1 MKLEINNISKSYE
14 NKPVFSNLSF
24 TFESDNLYLLKG
36 KNGAGKSTLLNI
48 LSGNDLNYSGKLLL
62 DGIEINKKNNI
73 SYTDEY
79 INYFTQDSV
88 VFDDM
93 TCLDNILLPYPNKDK
108 NRATELLNEL
118 GLSNCVDQ
126 NASNLSYGEKQR
138 LALAR
143 GLYNL
148 KPIMLFDE
156 ITSNLDLESIKII
169 MNMIFNLT
177 KDHIIIFITHDESI
191 DYLLSNYN
199 LIKLEND
206 KLNLIDSKTNN
217 IVNKNMFSNSSVK
230 ENPSLIKEIASSLKI
245 NKPLYIFTFLFLIIF
260 TALSIVFGGFYN
272 TYNID
277 NRENIAFD
285 NYLNSTPA
293 IYIEDQDW
301 INKDRIDDNSL
312 FYVVSTNP
320 KDLLYEYDE
329 MRNSIVSLS
338 GILSIS
344 NNDNYDDYGFHLSLD
359 ESGNII
365 GRYPKASNELIVSKD
380 TYNAFIS
387 AFEKIGLS
395 KSKAVDKLF
404 NDNFD
409 SYKIVG
415 VYDPVLYDGY
425 EYHKNAEFSEA
436 IVSYN
441 FMINTGFTIKEN
453 NSNFESG
460 YVIKNTRNN
469 RKLVSKSDINSI
481 FLMLEEETDK
491 NSSGFDTSANINSK
505 GEYPYKGF
513 DSYQSWNMLMWA
525 SFALISIYMLIIIIS
540 FYNKNKRIF
549 LLLRISGMSRDRQI
563 KNNLLTF
570 SSIIISSLLIGFG
583 LGSLVGFIIA
593 KALETVFYPAV
604 SLFNYY
610 YLTYLIPLII
620 ILVSVLLFYL
630 VLSKQLSPK
639 DLSKRLNEIKHK

>member
-79 INYFTQDSV
+79 INYFTQDSA

-118 GLSNCVDQ
+118 GLSKCVDQ

-156 ITSNLDLESIKII
+156 ITSNLDLDSIKII

-191 DYLLSNYN
+191 DYLPSNYN
-199 LIKLEND
+199 LIKLENN

-245 NKPLYIFTFLFLIIF
+245 NKPLYIFTFLFLVIF

-277 NRENIAFD
+277 NSENIAFD

-293 IYIEDQDW
+293 IYIEDHDW

-338 GILSIS
+338 GILSIPS
-344 NNDNYDDYGFHLSLD
+344 NDNYDDYGVHLSLD

-365 GRYPKASNELIVSKD
+365 GRYPKANNELIVSKD

-395 KSKAVDKLF
+395 KSKAVNKLF

-425 EYHKNAEFSEA
+425 EYHKNAGFSEA

-453 NSNFESG
+453 DSNFESG
-460 YVIKNTRNN
+460 YVIKNTISN

-481 FLMLEEETDK
+481 FLMLEETNK
-491 NSSGFDTSANINSK
+491 NSSEFDTSANINSK

-525 SFALISIYMLIIIIS
+525 SFALISVYMLIIIIS

-593 KALETVFYPAV
+593 KSLETVFYPAV

-610 YLTYLIPLII
+610 YLTYLIPMII

-639 DLSKRLNEIKHK
+639 NLSKRLNEIKHK

>member
-191 DYLLSNYN
+191 DYLPSNYN
-199 LIKLEND
+199 LIKLENN

-217 IVNKNMFSNSSVK
+217 IVNKNKFSNSSVK

-245 NKPLYIFTFLFLIIF
+245 NKPLYIFTFLFLVIF

-320 KDLLYEYDE
+320 KNLLYEYDE

-338 GILSIS
+338 GILSIP

-460 YVIKNTRNN
+460 YVIKNTRSN

>member
-156 ITSNLDLESIKII
+156 ITSNLDLGSIKII

-191 DYLLSNYN
+191 DYLPSNYN

-460 YVIKNTRNN
+460 YVIKNTRSN

-570 SSIIISSLLIGFG
+570 SSIIIFSLLIGFG

>member
-118 GLSNCVDQ
+118 GLSKCVDQ

-191 DYLLSNYN
+191 DYLPSNYN
-199 LIKLEND
+199 LIKLENN

-338 GILSIS
+338 GILSIPS
-344 NNDNYDDYGFHLSLD
+344 NDNYDDYGVHLSLD

-365 GRYPKASNELIVSKD
+365 GRYPKANNELIVSKD

-395 KSKAVDKLF
+395 KSKAVNKLF

-453 NSNFESG
+453 DSNFESG
-460 YVIKNTRNN
+460 YVIKNTISN

-525 SFALISIYMLIIIIS
+525 SFALISVYMLIIIIS

>member
-118 GLSNCVDQ
+118 GLSKCVDQ

-156 ITSNLDLESIKII
+156 ITSNLDLDSIKII

-191 DYLLSNYN
+191 DYLPSNYN
-199 LIKLEND
+199 LIKLENN

-217 IVNKNMFSNSSVK
+217 IVNKNKFSNSSVK

-245 NKPLYIFTFLFLIIF
+245 NKPLYIFTFLFLVIF
-260 TALSIVFGGFYN
+260 TALSIVFGGLYN

-312 FYVVSTNP
+312 FYVLSTNP

-338 GILSIS
+338 GILSIP

-365 GRYPKASNELIVSKD
+365 GRYPKANNELIVSKD

-395 KSKAVDKLF
+395 KSKAVYKLF

-460 YVIKNTRNN
+460 YVIKNTINN

-481 FLMLEEETDK
+481 FLMLEETNK
-491 NSSGFDTSANINSK
+491 NSSRFDTSANINSK
-505 GEYPYKGF
+505 GEYPYKGL
-513 DSYQSWNMLMWA
+513 DSYQSWNMFMWA
-525 SFALISIYMLIIIIS
+525 SFALISVYMLIIIIS

-593 KALETVFYPAV
+593 KSLETVFYPAL

-610 YLTYLIPLII
+610 YLTYLIPMII

-630 VLSKQLSPK
+630 VLSKLLSPK

>member
-118 GLSNCVDQ
+118 GLSKCVDQ

-156 ITSNLDLESIKII
+156 ITSNLDLDSIKII

-191 DYLLSNYN
+191 DYLPSNYN
-199 LIKLEND
+199 LIKLENN

-338 GILSIS
+338 GILSIPS
-344 NNDNYDDYGFHLSLD
+344 NDNYDDYGVHLSLD

-365 GRYPKASNELIVSKD
+365 GRYPKANNELIVSKD

-395 KSKAVDKLF
+395 KSKAVNKLF

-425 EYHKNAEFSEA
+425 EYHKNAGFSEA

-453 NSNFESG
+453 DSNFESG
-460 YVIKNTRNN
+460 YVIKNTISN

-525 SFALISIYMLIIIIS
+525 SFALISVYMLIIIIS

-593 KALETVFYPAV
+593 KSLETVFYPAV

-610 YLTYLIPLII
+610 YLTYLIPMII

>member
-1 MKLEINNISKSYE
+1 
-14 NKPVFSNLSF
+14 
-24 TFESDNLYLLKG
+24 
-36 KNGAGKSTLLNI
+36 
-48 LSGNDLNYSGKLLL
+48 
-62 DGIEINKKNNI
+62 
-73 SYTDEY
+73 
-79 INYFTQDSV
+79 
-88 VFDDM
+88 
-93 TCLDNILLPYPNKDK
+93 
-108 NRATELLNEL
+108 
-118 GLSNCVDQ
+118 
-126 NASNLSYGEKQR
+126 
-138 LALAR
+138 
-143 GLYNL
+143 
-148 KPIMLFDE
+148 
-156 ITSNLDLESIKII
+156 
-169 MNMIFNLT
+169 
-177 KDHIIIFITHDESI
+177 
-191 DYLLSNYN
+191 
-199 LIKLEND
+199 
-206 KLNLIDSKTNN
+206 
-217 IVNKNMFSNSSVK
+217 
-230 ENPSLIKEIASSLKI
+230 
-245 NKPLYIFTFLFLIIF
+245 
-260 TALSIVFGGFYN
+260 
-272 TYNID
+272 
-277 NRENIAFD
+277 
-285 NYLNSTPA
+285 
-293 IYIEDQDW
+293 
-301 INKDRIDDNSL
+301 
-312 FYVVSTNP
+312 
-320 KDLLYEYDE
+320 

-338 GILSIS
+338 GILSIP

-365 GRYPKASNELIVSKD
+365 GRYPEANNELIVSKD

-395 KSKAVDKLF
+395 KSKAVYKLF

-425 EYHKNAEFSEA
+425 EYHKNTEFSKA

-460 YVIKNTRNN
+460 YVIKNTISN

-481 FLMLEEETDK
+481 FLMLEETNK

-505 GEYPYKGF
+505 GEYPYKGL

-563 KNNLLTF
+563 RNNLLTF

-593 KALETVFYPAV
+593 KSLETVFYPAV

-610 YLTYLIPLII
+610 YLTYLIPMII

-630 VLSKQLSPK
+630 VLSKLLSPK

>member
-118 GLSNCVDQ
+118 GLSKCVDQ

-191 DYLLSNYN
+191 DYLPSNYN

-245 NKPLYIFTFLFLIIF
+245 NKPLYIFTFLFLVIF

-344 NNDNYDDYGFHLSLD
+344 NNDNYDNYGFHLSLD

-365 GRYPKASNELIVSKD
+365 GRYPKASNEIIVSKD

-395 KSKAVDKLF
+395 KSKAVYKLF

-453 NSNFESG
+453 DSNFESG
-460 YVIKNTRNN
+460 YVIKNTISN

-525 SFALISIYMLIIIIS
+525 SFALISVYMLIIIIS

>member
-118 GLSNCVDQ
+118 GLSKCVDQ

-191 DYLLSNYN
+191 DYLPSNYN

-245 NKPLYIFTFLFLIIF
+245 NKPLYIFTFLFLVIF

-277 NRENIAFD
+277 NSENIAFD

-293 IYIEDQDW
+293 IYIEDHDW
-301 INKDRIDDNSL
+301 INKDRIDDDSL
-312 FYVVSTNP
+312 FYIVSTNP

-338 GILSIS
+338 GILSIPS
-344 NNDNYDDYGFHLSLD
+344 NDNYDDYGVHLSLD

-365 GRYPKASNELIVSKD
+365 GRYPKANNELIVSKD

-395 KSKAVDKLF
+395 KSKAVNKLF

-425 EYHKNAEFSEA
+425 EYHKNAGFSEA

-453 NSNFESG
+453 DSNFESG
-460 YVIKNTRNN
+460 YVIKNTISN

-525 SFALISIYMLIIIIS
+525 SFALISVYMLIIIIS

-630 VLSKQLSPK
+630 VLSKLLSPK

>member
-1 MKLEINNISKSYE
+1 MKLEINNINKSYE

-24 TFESDNLYLLKG
+24 VFKSDNLYLLKG

-73 SYTDEY
+73 SYTDGY
-79 INYFTQDSV
+79 ISYFTQDSV

-108 NRATELLNEL
+108 NRAIELLNEL

-156 ITSNLDLESIKII
+156 ITSNLDLDSIKII

-191 DYLLSNYN
+191 DYLPSNYN
-199 LIKLEND
+199 LIKLENN

-217 IVNKNMFSNSSVK
+217 IVNKNKFSNSSVK
-230 ENPSLIKEIASSLKI
+230 GNPFLIKEIASSLKI
-245 NKPLYIFTFLFLIIF
+245 NKPLYIFTFLFLVIF

-338 GILSIS
+338 GILSIP
-344 NNDNYDDYGFHLSLD
+344 NNDNYDDYGVHLSLD
-359 ESGNII
+359 ESENII
-365 GRYPKASNELIVSKD
+365 GRYPKANNELIVSKD

-395 KSKAVDKLF
+395 KSEAVDKLF

-460 YVIKNTRNN
+460 YVIKNTISN

-481 FLMLEEETDK
+481 FLMLEETNK
-491 NSSGFDTSANINSK
+491 NSPGFDTSANINSK
-505 GEYPYKGF
+505 GEYPYKGL

-593 KALETVFYPAV
+593 KSLETVFYPAV

-610 YLTYLIPLII
+610 YYLTYLIPMII

-630 VLSKQLSPK
+630 VLSKLLSPK

>member
-108 NRATELLNEL
+108 NKATELLNEL

-138 LALAR
+138 LTLAR

-156 ITSNLDLESIKII
+156 ITSNLDLDSIKII

-191 DYLLSNYN
+191 DYLPSNYN

-245 NKPLYIFTFLFLIIF
+245 NKPLYIFTFLFLVIF
-260 TALSIVFGGFYN
+260 TALSIIFGGFYN

-338 GILSIS
+338 GILSIP
-344 NNDNYDDYGFHLSLD
+344 NNDNYDDYGVHLSLD

-365 GRYPKASNELIVSKD
+365 GRYPKANNELIVSKD

-395 KSKAVDKLF
+395 KSKAVNKLF

-425 EYHKNAEFSEA
+425 EYHKNAGFSEA

-460 YVIKNTRNN
+460 YVIKNTISNK
-469 RKLVSKSDINSI
+469 KLVSKSDINSI
-481 FLMLEEETDK
+481 FLMLEEINK

-525 SFALISIYMLIIIIS
+525 SVALISVYMLIIIIS

>member
-1 MKLEINNISKSYE
+1 MKLEIKNISKSYE

-191 DYLLSNYN
+191 DYLPSNYN

-245 NKPLYIFTFLFLIIF
+245 NKPLYIFTFLFLVIF

-329 MRNSIVSLS
+329 MRNSIVSLP
-338 GILSIS
+338 GILSIP
-344 NNDNYDDYGFHLSLD
+344 NNDNYDDYGVHLSLD

-365 GRYPKASNELIVSKD
+365 GRYPKANNELIVSKD

-395 KSKAVDKLF
+395 KSKAVNKLF

-460 YVIKNTRNN
+460 YVIKNTISN

-481 FLMLEEETDK
+481 FLMLEETNK
-491 NSSGFDTSANINSK
+491 NSSANINSK

-525 SFALISIYMLIIIIS
+525 SVALISIYMLIIIIS

-593 KALETVFYPAV
+593 KALETVFYPAL

-630 VLSKQLSPK
+630 VLSKRLSPK

>member
-138 LALAR
+138 LTLAR

-156 ITSNLDLESIKII
+156 ITSNLDLDSIKII

-191 DYLLSNYN
+191 DYLPSNYN

-245 NKPLYIFTFLFLIIF
+245 NKPLYIFTFLFLVIF
-260 TALSIVFGGFYN
+260 TALSIIFGGFYN

-338 GILSIS
+338 GILSIPS
-344 NNDNYDDYGFHLSLD
+344 NDNYDDYGVHLSLD

-365 GRYPKASNELIVSKD
+365 GRYPKANNELIVSKD

-395 KSKAVDKLF
+395 KSKAVNKLF

-460 YVIKNTRNN
+460 YVIKNTISN

-481 FLMLEEETDK
+481 FLMLEEINK

-525 SFALISIYMLIIIIS
+525 SVALISVYMLIIIIS

-593 KALETVFYPAV
+593 KSLETVFYPAV

-610 YLTYLIPLII
+610 YLTYLIPMII

>member
-1 MKLEINNISKSYE
+1 MKLEINNLSKSYE
-14 NKPVFSNLSF
+14 NRPVFSNLSF

-79 INYFTQDSV
+79 ISYFTQDSV

-156 ITSNLDLESIKII
+156 ITSNLDLDSIKII

-191 DYLLSNYN
+191 NYLPSNYN

-206 KLNLIDSKTNN
+206 KLNLVDSKTNN

-245 NKPLYIFTFLFLIIF
+245 NKPLYIFTFLFLVIF

-293 IYIEDQDW
+293 IYIEDHDW

-312 FYVVSTNP
+312 FYIVSTNP

-338 GILSIS
+338 GILSIP
-344 NNDNYDDYGFHLSLD
+344 NNDNYDDYGIHLSLD

-365 GRYPKASNELIVSKD
+365 GRYPKANNELIVSKD

-395 KSKAVDKLF
+395 KSKAVNKLF

-460 YVIKNTRNN
+460 YVIKNTISN

-481 FLMLEEETDK
+481 FLMLEETNK
-491 NSSGFDTSANINSK
+491 NSSDLIH
-505 GEYPYKGF
+505 
-513 DSYQSWNMLMWA
+513 Q
-525 SFALISIYMLIIIIS
+525 LISIQKGNTHI
-540 FYNKNKRIF
+540 
-549 LLLRISGMSRDRQI
+549 
-563 KNNLLTF
+563 
-570 SSIIISSLLIGFG
+570 
-583 LGSLVGFIIA
+583 
-593 KALETVFYPAV
+593 
-604 SLFNYY
+604 
-610 YLTYLIPLII
+610 
-620 ILVSVLLFYL
+620 
-630 VLSKQLSPK
+630 K
-639 DLSKRLNEIKHK
+639 DLIVINRGIC

>member
-191 DYLLSNYN
+191 DYLPSNYN

-365 GRYPKASNELIVSKD
+365 GQYPKASNELIVSKD

>member
-118 GLSNCVDQ
+118 GLSKCVDQ

-191 DYLLSNYN
+191 DYLPSNYN

-245 NKPLYIFTFLFLIIF
+245 NKPLYIFTFLFLVIF

-338 GILSIS
+338 GILSIPS
-344 NNDNYDDYGFHLSLD
+344 NDNYDDYGVHLSLD

-365 GRYPKASNELIVSKD
+365 GRYPKANNELIVSKD

-395 KSKAVDKLF
+395 KSKAVNKLF

-425 EYHKNAEFSEA
+425 EYHKNAGFSEA

-453 NSNFESG
+453 DSNFESG
-460 YVIKNTRNN
+460 YVIKNTISN

-525 SFALISIYMLIIIIS
+525 SFALISVYMLIIIIS

-549 LLLRISGMSRDRQI
+549 LLLRVSGMSRDRQI

-630 VLSKQLSPK
+630 VLSKLLSPK

>member
-118 GLSNCVDQ
+118 GLSKCVDQ

-156 ITSNLDLESIKII
+156 ITSNLDLDSIKII

-191 DYLLSNYN
+191 DYLPSNYN
-199 LIKLEND
+199 LIKLENN

-338 GILSIS
+338 GILSIPS
-344 NNDNYDDYGFHLSLD
+344 NDNYDDYGVHLSLD

-365 GRYPKASNELIVSKD
+365 GRYPKANNELIVSKD

-395 KSKAVDKLF
+395 KSKAVNKLF

-425 EYHKNAEFSEA
+425 EYHKNAGFSEA

-453 NSNFESG
+453 DSNFESG
-460 YVIKNTRNN
+460 YVIKNTISN

-525 SFALISIYMLIIIIS
+525 SFALISVYMLIIIIS

-593 KALETVFYPAV
+593 KSLETVFYPAV

-610 YLTYLIPLII
+610 YLTYLIPMII
-620 ILVSVLLFYL
+620 IVVSVLLFYL

>member
-118 GLSNCVDQ
+118 GLSKCVDQ

-191 DYLLSNYN
+191 DYLPSNYN
-199 LIKLEND
+199 LIKLENN

-245 NKPLYIFTFLFLIIF
+245 NKPLYIFTFLFLVIF

-312 FYVVSTNP
+312 FYVVSTNL

-338 GILSIS
+338 GILSIPS
-344 NNDNYDDYGFHLSLD
+344 NDNYDDYGVHLSLD

-365 GRYPKASNELIVSKD
+365 GRYPKANNELIVSKD

-395 KSKAVDKLF
+395 KSKAVNKLF

-453 NSNFESG
+453 DSNFESG
-460 YVIKNTRNN
+460 YVIKNTISN

-525 SFALISIYMLIIIIS
+525 SFALISVYMLIIIIS

-630 VLSKQLSPK
+630 VLSKLLSPK

>member
-118 GLSNCVDQ
+118 GLSKCVDQ

-156 ITSNLDLESIKII
+156 ITSNLDLDSIKII

-191 DYLLSNYN
+191 DYLPSNYN
-199 LIKLEND
+199 LIKLENN

-338 GILSIS
+338 GILSIPS
-344 NNDNYDDYGFHLSLD
+344 NDNYDDYGVHLSLD

-365 GRYPKASNELIVSKD
+365 GRYPKANNELIISKD
-380 TYNAFIS
+380 IYNAFIS

-395 KSKAVDKLF
+395 KSKAVNKLF

-425 EYHKNAEFSEA
+425 EYHKNAGFSEA

-453 NSNFESG
+453 DSNFESG
-460 YVIKNTRNN
+460 YVIKNTISN

-525 SFALISIYMLIIIIS
+525 SFALISVYMLIIIIS

-593 KALETVFYPAV
+593 KSLETVFYPAV

-610 YLTYLIPLII
+610 YLTYLIPMII

>member
-1 MKLEINNISKSYE
+1 
-14 NKPVFSNLSF
+14 
-24 TFESDNLYLLKG
+24 
-36 KNGAGKSTLLNI
+36 
-48 LSGNDLNYSGKLLL
+48 
-62 DGIEINKKNNI
+62 
-73 SYTDEY
+73 
-79 INYFTQDSV
+79 
-88 VFDDM
+88 M

-118 GLSNCVDQ
+118 GLSKCVDQ

-156 ITSNLDLESIKII
+156 ITSNLDLDSIKII

-191 DYLLSNYN
+191 DYLPSNYN
-199 LIKLEND
+199 LIKLENN

-217 IVNKNMFSNSSVK
+217 IVNKNKFSNSSVK

-245 NKPLYIFTFLFLIIF
+245 NKPLYIFTFLFLVIF

-320 KDLLYEYDE
+320 KNLLYEYDE

-338 GILSIS
+338 GILSIP

-365 GRYPKASNELIVSKD
+365 GRYPEANNELIVSKD

-395 KSKAVDKLF
+395 KSKAVYKLF

-425 EYHKNAEFSEA
+425 EYHKNTEFSKA

-460 YVIKNTRNN
+460 YVIKNTISN
-469 RKLVSKSDINSI
+469 RKLVSN
-481 FLMLEEETDK
+481 
-491 NSSGFDTSANINSK
+491 
-505 GEYPYKGF
+505 
-513 DSYQSWNMLMWA
+513 
-525 SFALISIYMLIIIIS
+525 
-540 FYNKNKRIF
+540 
-549 LLLRISGMSRDRQI
+549 RIS
-563 KNNLLTF
+563 
-570 SSIIISSLLIGFG
+570 
-583 LGSLVGFIIA
+583 
-593 KALETVFYPAV
+593 TVF
-604 SLFNYY
+604 S
-610 YLTYLIPLII
+610 
-620 ILVSVLLFYL
+620 
-630 VLSKQLSPK
+630 
-639 DLSKRLNEIKHK
+639 

>member
-79 INYFTQDSV
+79 INYFTQDSA

-118 GLSNCVDQ
+118 GLSKCVNQ

-156 ITSNLDLESIKII
+156 ITSNLDLDSIKII

-191 DYLLSNYN
+191 DYLPSNYN
-199 LIKLEND
+199 LIKLENN

-245 NKPLYIFTFLFLIIF
+245 NKPLYIFTFLFLVIF

-277 NRENIAFD
+277 NSENIAFD

-293 IYIEDQDW
+293 IYIEDHDW

-312 FYVVSTNP
+312 FYIVSTNP

-338 GILSIS
+338 GILSIP

-365 GRYPKASNELIVSKD
+365 GRYPKANNELIVSKD

-395 KSKAVDKLF
+395 KSKAVNKLF

-425 EYHKNAEFSEA
+425 EYHKNAGFSEA

-453 NSNFESG
+453 DSNFESG
-460 YVIKNTRNN
+460 YVIKNTISN

-481 FLMLEEETDK
+481 FLMLEETNK

-525 SFALISIYMLIIIIS
+525 SFALISVYMLIIIIS

-593 KALETVFYPAV
+593 KSLETVFYPAV

-610 YLTYLIPLII
+610 YLTYLIPMII

-639 DLSKRLNEIKHK
+639 NLSKRLNEIKHK

>member
-118 GLSNCVDQ
+118 GLSKCVDQ
-126 NASNLSYGEKQR
+126 NASYLSYGEKQR

-156 ITSNLDLESIKII
+156 ITSNLDLDSIKII

-191 DYLLSNYN
+191 DYLPSNYN
-199 LIKLEND
+199 LIKLENN

-245 NKPLYIFTFLFLIIF
+245 NKTLYIFTFLFLVIF
-260 TALSIVFGGFYN
+260 TALSIVFGGLYN

-338 GILSIS
+338 GILSIP

-365 GRYPKASNELIVSKD
+365 GRYPKANNELIVSKD

-395 KSKAVDKLF
+395 KSKAVCKLF

-460 YVIKNTRNN
+460 YVIKNTISN

-481 FLMLEEETDK
+481 FLMLEETNK
-491 NSSGFDTSANINSK
+491 NSSRFDTSANINSK
-505 GEYPYKGF
+505 GEYPYKGL
-513 DSYQSWNMLMWA
+513 DSYQSWNMFMWA
-525 SFALISIYMLIIIIS
+525 SFALISVYMLIIIIS

-593 KALETVFYPAV
+593 KSLETVFYPAV

-610 YLTYLIPLII
+610 YLTYLIPMII

-630 VLSKQLSPK
+630 VLSKLLSPK

>member
-118 GLSNCVDQ
+118 GLSKCVDQ

-156 ITSNLDLESIKII
+156 ITSNLDLDSIKII

-191 DYLLSNYN
+191 DYLPSNYN
-199 LIKLEND
+199 LIKLENN

-245 NKPLYIFTFLFLIIF
+245 NKPLYIFTFLFLVIF

-293 IYIEDQDW
+293 IYIEDHDW

-338 GILSIS
+338 GILSIP

-365 GRYPKASNELIVSKD
+365 GRYPKANNELIVSKD

-395 KSKAVDKLF
+395 KSKAVNKLF

-425 EYHKNAEFSEA
+425 EYHKNAGFSEA

-460 YVIKNTRNN
+460 YVIKNTISN

-481 FLMLEEETDK
+481 FLMLEETDK
-491 NSSGFDTSANINSK
+491 NSSRFDTSANINSK

-525 SFALISIYMLIIIIS
+525 SFALISVYMLIIIIS

-593 KALETVFYPAV
+593 KSLETVFYPAV

-610 YLTYLIPLII
+610 YLTYLIPMII

>member
-191 DYLLSNYN
+191 DYLPSNYN

-320 KDLLYEYDE
+320 KNLLYEYDE

-338 GILSIS
+338 GILSIP

-365 GRYPKASNELIVSKD
+365 GRYPKANNELIVSKD

-395 KSKAVDKLF
+395 KSKAVYKLF

-460 YVIKNTRNN
+460 YVIKNTRSN

>member
-191 DYLLSNYN
+191 DYLPSNYN
-199 LIKLEND
+199 LIKLENN

-245 NKPLYIFTFLFLIIF
+245 NKPLYIFTFLFLVIF

-301 INKDRIDDNSL
+301 IDKDRIDDNSL

-320 KDLLYEYDE
+320 KNLLYEYDE

-338 GILSIS
+338 GILSIP

-365 GRYPKASNELIVSKD
+365 GRYPKANNELIVSKD

-395 KSKAVDKLF
+395 KSKAVYKLF

-460 YVIKNTRNN
+460 YVIKNTRSN

>member
-62 DGIEINKKNNI
+62 DGIEINRKNNI

-118 GLSNCVDQ
+118 GLSKCVDQ

-156 ITSNLDLESIKII
+156 ITSNLDLDSIKII

-191 DYLLSNYN
+191 DYLPSNYN
-199 LIKLEND
+199 LIKLENN

-245 NKPLYIFTFLFLIIF
+245 NKPLYIFTFLFLVIF

-338 GILSIS
+338 GILSIP
-344 NNDNYDDYGFHLSLD
+344 NNDNYDDYGVHLSLD
-359 ESGNII
+359 ELGNII
-365 GRYPKASNELIVSKD
+365 GRYPKANNELIVSKD

-387 AFEKIGLS
+387 TFEKIGLS
-395 KSKAVDKLF
+395 KSEAVDKLF

-425 EYHKNAEFSEA
+425 EYHKNAGFSEA

-453 NSNFESG
+453 DSNFESG
-460 YVIKNTRNN
+460 YVIRNTISN

-525 SFALISIYMLIIIIS
+525 SFALISVYMLIIIIS

-630 VLSKQLSPK
+630 VLSKLLSPK

>member
-108 NRATELLNEL
+108 NKATELLNEL

-156 ITSNLDLESIKII
+156 ITSNLDLDSIKII

-191 DYLLSNYN
+191 DYLPSNYN

-245 NKPLYIFTFLFLIIF
+245 NKPLYIFTFLFLVIF
-260 TALSIVFGGFYN
+260 TALSIIFGGFYN

-338 GILSIS
+338 GILSIP
-344 NNDNYDDYGFHLSLD
+344 NNDNYDDYGVHLSLD

-365 GRYPKASNELIVSKD
+365 GRYPKANNELIVSKD

-395 KSKAVDKLF
+395 KSKAVNKLF

-460 YVIKNTRNN
+460 YVIKNTISNK
-469 RKLVSKSDINSI
+469 KLVSKSDINSI
-481 FLMLEEETDK
+481 FLMLEEINK

-525 SFALISIYMLIIIIS
+525 SVALISVYMLIIIIS

-593 KALETVFYPAV
+593 KALETIFYPAV

>member
-14 NKPVFSNLSF
+14 NKPVFTNLSF
-24 TFESDNLYLLKG
+24 VFESDNLYLLKG
-36 KNGAGKSTLLNI
+36 KNGVGKSTLLNI

-79 INYFTQDSV
+79 ISYFTQDSV

-156 ITSNLDLESIKII
+156 ITSNLDLDSIKII

-191 DYLLSNYN
+191 DYLPSNYN
-199 LIKLEND
+199 LIKLENN

-245 NKPLYIFTFLFLIIF
+245 NKSLYIFTFLFLVIF

-329 MRNSIVSLS
+329 MRNTIVSLS
-338 GILSIS
+338 GILSIP
-344 NNDNYDDYGFHLSLD
+344 NNDNYDDYGVHLSLD

-365 GRYPKASNELIVSKD
+365 GRYPKANNELIVSKD

-387 AFEKIGLS
+387 AFKKIGLS
-395 KSKAVDKLF
+395 KSEAVYKLF

-425 EYHKNAEFSEA
+425 EYHKNTEFSKA

-460 YVIKNTRNN
+460 YVIKNTISN

-481 FLMLEEETDK
+481 FLMLEETNK
-491 NSSGFDTSANINSK
+491 NSSGFDASANINSK
-505 GEYPYKGF
+505 GEYPYKGL

-540 FYNKNKRIF
+540 FYNKNNRIF

-593 KALETVFYPAV
+593 KSLETVFYPAV

-610 YLTYLIPLII
+610 YLTYLIPIII

-630 VLSKQLSPK
+630 VLSKLLSPK

>member
-118 GLSNCVDQ
+118 GLSKCVDQ

-191 DYLLSNYN
+191 DYLPSNYN

-245 NKPLYIFTFLFLIIF
+245 NKPLYIFTFLFLVIF

-338 GILSIS
+338 GILSIPS
-344 NNDNYDDYGFHLSLD
+344 NDNYDDYGVHLSLD

-365 GRYPKASNELIVSKD
+365 GRYPKANNELIVSKD

-395 KSKAVDKLF
+395 KSKAVNKLF

-453 NSNFESG
+453 DSNFESG
-460 YVIKNTRNN
+460 YVIKNTISN

-525 SFALISIYMLIIIIS
+525 SFALISVYMLIIIIS

-630 VLSKQLSPK
+630 VLSKLLSPK

>member
-1 MKLEINNISKSYE
+1 MKLEINNLSKSYE

-108 NRATELLNEL
+108 NRAIKLLNEL
-118 GLSNCVDQ
+118 GLSKCVDQ

-156 ITSNLDLESIKII
+156 ITSNLDLDSIKII

-191 DYLLSNYN
+191 DYLPSNYN
-199 LIKLEND
+199 LIKLENN

-245 NKPLYIFTFLFLIIF
+245 NKPLYIFTFLFLVIF

-277 NRENIAFD
+277 NSENIAFD

-338 GILSIS
+338 GILSIP

-365 GRYPKASNELIVSKD
+365 GRYPKANNELIVSKD

-395 KSKAVDKLF
+395 KSKAVNKLF

-425 EYHKNAEFSEA
+425 EYHKNAGFSEA

-453 NSNFESG
+453 DSNFESG
-460 YVIKNTRNN
+460 YVIKNTISN

-593 KALETVFYPAV
+593 KSLETVFYPAL
-604 SLFNYY
+604 SSFNYY
-610 YLTYLIPLII
+610 YLIYLIPLII